1 MVSETGRDWRQMT
14 DAERGII
21 RCERCGVGLGAEHEN
36 TDGSG
41 YTCPECTRQ
50 PNASTLEQAVAEFH
64 RWYDPA
70 VTPLG
75 RKVAIEAGVRAVLA
89 AKTIGAVSGAS
100 VPRILAAAE
109 HVAAM
114 LAIQDGTSAEAGMLD
129 RAVRALAVAVKER
142 DRAGGPFDAEPI
154 AQVRHQ
160 RISGNRAGLRSLAL
174 RLLSDAYTL
183 PDWAAGSLGPAA
195 GEPLE
200 IALERETTRE
210 GGEDGE

>member
-1 MVSETGRDWRQMT
+1 MASETGRDWRQMT

-21 RCERCGVGLGAEHEN
+21 RCEECGVGLGAEHEN

-142 DRAGGPFDAEPI
+142 DGAAPEWGAP
-154 AQVRHQ
+154 QVTVRHQ
-160 RISGNRAGLRSLAL
+160 RISGNRAGLRALAL

-200 IALERETTRE
+200 IALERET
-210 GGEDGE
+210 GGEARG